1 MYRNGENSMPKEYII
16 LEIIPTTSTKETGK
30 IIQIQ
35 ALKLNNLKLLDR
47 LDIRLDESNITN
59 PDLLAMISYDKENFT
74 YFQDEEKLLET
85 FKNFISDLPLLII
98 DNEYTK
104 DYLKDFTNLKESIF
118 KYLNLELTDD
128 VFTNLIKK
136 YNLEPSNNLVDLLYE
151 GLIYESNN
159 N

>member
-1 MYRNGENSMPKEYII
+1 MTKEYII
-16 LEIIPTTSTKETGK
+16 LEIIPTTSKKETGK

-59 PDLLAMISYDKENFT
+59 PDLLATISYDKENFT

-128 VFTNLIKK
+128 VFSNLIKK

>member
-1 MYRNGENSMPKEYII
+1 MTKEYII
-16 LEIIPTTSTKETGK
+16 LEIIPTTSKKETGK

-104 DYLKDFTNLKESIF
+104 DYLKDFVNLKESIF

-128 VFTNLIKK
+128 VFTNLINK
-136 YNLEPSNNLVDLLYE
+136 YHLEPSNNLVDLLYE

>member
-1 MYRNGENSMPKEYII
+1 MTKEYVI
-16 LEIIPTTSTKETGK
+16 LEIIPTTSKKETGK

-104 DYLKDFTNLKESIF
+104 DYLKDFANLKESIF

-128 VFTNLIKK
+128 VFSNLINK
-136 YNLEPSNNLVDLLYE
+136 YHLEPSNNLVDLLYE

>member
-1 MYRNGENSMPKEYII
+1 MNVILKYII
-16 LEIIPTTSTKETGK
+16 LELIPTTSKKETGK

-47 LDIRLDESNITN
+47 LDIRLDETNITN

-128 VFTNLIKK
+128 VFSNLINK

>member
-1 MYRNGENSMPKEYII
+1 MPKEYII

-128 VFTNLIKK
+128 VFSNLIKK

>member
-1 MYRNGENSMPKEYII
+1 MSKEYII
-16 LEIIPTTSTKETGK
+16 LEIIPTTSKKETGK

-104 DYLKDFTNLKESIF
+104 DYLKDFANLKESIF

-128 VFTNLIKK
+128 VFSNLIKK

>member
-1 MYRNGENSMPKEYII
+1 MTKEYII
-16 LEIIPTTSTKETGK
+16 LEIIPTTSKKETGK

-104 DYLKDFTNLKESIF
+104 DYLKDFTNQKESIF

-128 VFTNLIKK
+128 VFTNLINK
-136 YNLEPSNNLVDLLYE
+136 YHLEPSNNLVDLLYE

>member
-1 MYRNGENSMPKEYII
+1 MTKEYII
-16 LEIIPTTSTKETGK
+16 LEIIPTTSKKETGK

-47 LDIRLDESNITN
+47 LDIRLDETNITN

-128 VFTNLIKK
+128 VFSNLIKK
-136 YNLEPSNNLVDLLYE
+136 YHLEPSNNLVDLLYE

>member
-1 MYRNGENSMPKEYII
+1 MTKEYII
-16 LEIIPTTSTKETGK
+16 LELIPTTSKKETGK

-128 VFTNLIKK
+128 VFTNLINK
-136 YNLEPSNNLVDLLYE
+136 YHLEPSNNLVDLLYE
-151 GLIYESNN
+151 AIIYENSKGE
-159 N
+159 

>member
-1 MYRNGENSMPKEYII
+1 MTKEYII
-16 LEIIPTTSTKETGK
+16 LEIIPTTSKKETGK

-104 DYLKDFTNLKESIF
+104 DYLKDFANLKESIF
-118 KYLNLELTDD
+118 KYLNLELNDD
-128 VFTNLIKK
+128 VFSNLIKK
-136 YNLEPSNNLVDLLYE
+136 YHLEPSNNLVDLLYE

>member
-1 MYRNGENSMPKEYII
+1 MTKEYII
-16 LEIIPTTSTKETGK
+16 LEIIPTTSKKETGK

-47 LDIRLDESNITN
+47 LDVRLDESNITN

-104 DYLKDFTNLKESIF
+104 DYLKDFANLKESIF

-128 VFTNLIKK
+128 VFSNLIKK
-136 YNLEPSNNLVDLLYE
+136 YHLEPSNNLVDLLYE

>member
-1 MYRNGENSMPKEYII
+1 MTKEYII
-16 LEIIPTTSTKETGK
+16 LELIPTTSKKETGK

-104 DYLKDFTNLKESIF
+104 DYLKDFANLKESIF

-128 VFTNLIKK
+128 VFTNLINK
-136 YNLEPSNNLVDLLYE
+136 YHLEPSNNLVDLLYE

>member
-1 MYRNGENSMPKEYII
+1 MTKEYII
-16 LEIIPTTSTKETGK
+16 LEIIPTTSKKETGK

-47 LDIRLDESNITN
+47 LDIRLDETNITN

-128 VFTNLIKK
+128 VFTNLINK
-136 YNLEPSNNLVDLLYE
+136 YHLEPSNNLVDLLYE

>member
-1 MYRNGENSMPKEYII
+1 MTKEYII
-16 LEIIPTTSTKETGK
+16 LEIIPTTSKKETGK

-47 LDIRLDESNITN
+47 LDIRLDETNITN

-104 DYLKDFTNLKESIF
+104 DYLKDFTNQKESIF

-128 VFTNLIKK
+128 VFSNLIKK

>member
-1 MYRNGENSMPKEYII
+1 MTKEYII
-16 LEIIPTTSTKETGK
+16 LEIIPTTSKKETGK

-35 ALKLNNLKLLDR
+35 ALKLNNLKLLAR

-128 VFTNLIKK
+128 VFTNLINK
-136 YNLEPSNNLVDLLYE
+136 YHLEPSNNLVDLLYE

>member
-1 MYRNGENSMPKEYII
+1 MTKEYII
-16 LEIIPTTSTKETGK
+16 LELIPTTSKKETGK

-128 VFTNLIKK
+128 VFSNLIKK
-136 YNLEPSNNLVDLLYE
+136 YHLEPSNNLVDLLYE

>member
-1 MYRNGENSMPKEYII
+1 MTKEYII
-16 LEIIPTTSTKETGK
+16 LEIIPTTSKKETGK

-104 DYLKDFTNLKESIF
+104 DYLKDFANLKESIF

-128 VFTNLIKK
+128 VFTNLINK
-136 YNLEPSNNLVDLLYE
+136 YHLEPSNNLVDLLYE

>member
-1 MYRNGENSMPKEYII
+1 MTKEYII
-16 LEIIPTTSTKETGK
+16 LEIIPTTSKKETGK

-104 DYLKDFTNLKESIF
+104 DYLKDFVNLKESIF

>member
-1 MYRNGENSMPKEYII
+1 MTKEYII
-16 LEIIPTTSTKETGK
+16 LEIIPTTSKKETGK

-104 DYLKDFTNLKESIF
+104 DYLKDFANLKESIF

-128 VFTNLIKK
+128 VFSNLINK
-136 YNLEPSNNLVDLLYE
+136 YHLEPSNNLVDLLYE

>member
-1 MYRNGENSMPKEYII
+1 MTKEYII
-16 LEIIPTTSTKETGK
+16 LELIPTTSKKETGK

-128 VFTNLIKK
+128 VFTNLINK
-136 YNLEPSNNLVDLLYE
+136 YHLEPSNNLVDLLYE

>member
-1 MYRNGENSMPKEYII
+1 MPKEYII
-16 LEIIPTTSTKETGK
+16 LEIIPTTSKKETGK

-128 VFTNLIKK
+128 VFANLINK

>member
-1 MYRNGENSMPKEYII
+1 MTKEYII
-16 LEIIPTTSTKETGK
+16 LEIIPTTSKKETGK

-104 DYLKDFTNLKESIF
+104 DYLKDFANLKESIF
-118 KYLNLELTDD
+118 KYLNLKLNDD
-128 VFTNLIKK
+128 VFSNLIKK
-136 YNLEPSNNLVDLLYE
+136 YHLEPSNNLVDLLYE

>member
-1 MYRNGENSMPKEYII
+1 MAKEYII
-16 LEIIPTTSTKETGK
+16 LEIIPTTSKKETGK

-47 LDIRLDESNITN
+47 LDIRLDESSITN

>member
-1 MYRNGENSMPKEYII
+1 MSKEYII
-16 LEIIPTTSTKETGK
+16 LELIPTTSTKETGK

-35 ALKLNNLKLLDR
+35 ALKLNNLNLLDR

-104 DYLKDFTNLKESIF
+104 DYLKDFTNQKESIF

-128 VFTNLIKK
+128 VFSNLIKK
-136 YNLEPSNNLVDLLYE
+136 YHLEPSNNLVDLLYE

>member
-1 MYRNGENSMPKEYII
+1 MAKEYII
-16 LEIIPTTSTKETGK
+16 LEIIPTTSKKETGK

>member
-1 MYRNGENSMPKEYII
+1 MTKEYII
-16 LEIIPTTSTKETGK
+16 LEIIPTTSKKETGK

-104 DYLKDFTNLKESIF
+104 DYLKDFANLKESIF

-128 VFTNLIKK
+128 VFPNLINK
-136 YNLEPSNNLVDLLYE
+136 YHLEPSNNLVDLLYE

>member
-1 MYRNGENSMPKEYII
+1 MTKEYII
-16 LEIIPTTSTKETGK
+16 LEIIPTTSKKETGK

-104 DYLKDFTNLKESIF
+104 DYLKDFTNQKESIF

-128 VFTNLIKK
+128 VFSNLIKK

>member
-1 MYRNGENSMPKEYII
+1 MPKEYII
-16 LEIIPTTSTKETGK
+16 LEIIPTTSKKETGK

-128 VFTNLIKK
+128 VFSNLIKK

>member
-1 MYRNGENSMPKEYII
+1 MTKEYII
-16 LEIIPTTSTKETGK
+16 LEIIPTTSKKETGK

-85 FKNFISDLPLLII
+85 FKNFIRDLPLLII
-98 DNEYTK
+98 DNTYTK
-104 DYLKDFTNLKESIF
+104 DYLKDFTNQKESIF

-128 VFTNLIKK
+128 VFTNLINK

>member
-1 MYRNGENSMPKEYII
+1 MTKEYII
-16 LEIIPTTSTKETGK
+16 LEIIPTTSKKETGK

-59 PDLLAMISYDKENFT
+59 PDLLAMISYDKEKFT

-128 VFTNLIKK
+128 VFTNLINK
-136 YNLEPSNNLVDLLYE
+136 YHLEPSNNLVDLLYE

>member
-1 MYRNGENSMPKEYII
+1 MTKEYII
-16 LEIIPTTSTKETGK
+16 LELIPTTSKKETGK

-104 DYLKDFTNLKESIF
+104 DYLKDFANLKESIF

-128 VFTNLIKK
+128 VFSNLINK
-136 YNLEPSNNLVDLLYE
+136 YHLEPSNNLVDLLYE

>member
-1 MYRNGENSMPKEYII
+1 MTKEYII
-16 LEIIPTTSTKETGK
+16 LEIIPTTSKKETGK

-128 VFTNLIKK
+128 VFSNLIKK
-136 YNLEPSNNLVDLLYE
+136 YHLEPSNNLVDLLYE

>member
-1 MYRNGENSMPKEYII
+1 MEMYQKVI
-16 LEIIPTTSTKETGK
+16 K
-30 IIQIQ
+30 I
-35 ALKLNNLKLLDR
+35 
-47 LDIRLDESNITN
+47 
-59 PDLLAMISYDKENFT
+59 F
-74 YFQDEEKLLET
+74 
-85 FKNFISDLPLLII
+85 PLLII

-128 VFTNLIKK
+128 VFTNLINK

-159 N
+159 NQSNFYFFLILFIKEMLWIQKILLEL

>member
-1 MYRNGENSMPKEYII
+1 MTKEYII
-16 LEIIPTTSTKETGK
+16 LEIIPTTSKKETGK

-104 DYLKDFTNLKESIF
+104 DYLKDFANLKESIF

-128 VFTNLIKK
+128 VFSNLIKK

>member
-1 MYRNGENSMPKEYII
+1 MTKEYII
-16 LEIIPTTSTKETGK
+16 LEIIPTTSKKETGK

-59 PDLLAMISYDKENFT
+59 PDLLAMINYDKESFT

-128 VFTNLIKK
+128 VFSNLIKK

>member
-1 MYRNGENSMPKEYII
+1 MTKEYII
-16 LEIIPTTSTKETGK
+16 LELIPTTSKKETGK

-104 DYLKDFTNLKESIF
+104 DYLKDFTNQKESIF

-128 VFTNLIKK
+128 VFSNLINK
-136 YNLEPSNNLVDLLYE
+136 YHLEPSNNLVDLLYE

>member
-1 MYRNGENSMPKEYII
+1 MTKEYVI
-16 LEIIPTTSTKETGK
+16 LEIIPTTSKKETGK

-104 DYLKDFTNLKESIF
+104 DYLKDFTNQKESIF

-128 VFTNLIKK
+128 VFSNLINK
-136 YNLEPSNNLVDLLYE
+136 YHLEPSNNLVDLLYE